1 MSDPSFLARAGF
13 DVGRLRF
20 GITTAF
26 ASVLAL
32 IVATVLGLDHPQWA
46 GMTVWAASQPYRAQL
61 LEKSF
66 FRAAGSLSGSIA
78 GVLLLVLAGDRPILL
93 VVGLAIWIGAC
104 AGIGNIQRGFVSY
117 GTMLAGYSA
126 AMVSLLEVGEPT
138 HVVALG
144 LDRMATVLTGVGV
157 ALVVGLA
164 TARDGGEEE
173 IRHRVHRLTARLLR
187 DVGRRIDRPLQR
199 MEAEQGR
206 ILAEMAAIEAA
217 MDPHAAGSLRSR
229 RTVRSLRSLLIAEV
243 AVLLWLRSPRRR
255 PLPRDLGASLEAAAA
270 VLEGERGAATIAAAM
285 DAAVA
290 RASADRVLADALAGV
305 AGGLVADLSG
315 DAAGK
320 SQGEQPAPVRRS
332 LPLVLHH
339 DWIGARQATIRATAT
354 MLTVGCLWLVTGWS
368 GGPFLL
374 LGTAIMTSLFST
386 FDDPARFMG
395 NVLGGQVLGAAAAL
409 VCHWLVWPA
418 GAGPAVL
425 IACMV
430 PFMLLGAPVFA
441 HRRTAPYAFDYNM
454 VFLLLLQPTHPGT
467 GDLRS
472 SLMVAA
478 AVVGAPILAWISYRA
493 LYPVDTRRRLAVVIA
508 MMVHDLGDM
517 ARSSAAPVAR
527 QVWRVRLYHRLLR
540 LVRLAGETG
549 EDRIALVEGA
559 LAVLEVGSMVATLR
573 RLADDGTHAPS
584 VRRRIEAVLR
594 RVEDIARRPDLVR
607 RALETSA
614 PALQRAGLPE
624 AERLLTAARSI
635 ELNASFFELGLKA
648 PATP

>member
-1 MSDPSFLARAGF
+1 MNGLSVLARAGF

-20 GITTAF
+20 GVTTAL
-26 ASVLAL
+26 ASLLAL

-46 GMTVWAASQPYRAQL
+46 AMTVWAASQPYRGQL

-66 FRAAGSLSGSIA
+66 FRAAGTFSGSIA
-78 GVLLLVLAGDRPILL
+78 GVVLLVVAGDRPILL

-117 GTMLAGYSA
+117 GTMLAGYTA
-126 AMVSLLEVGEPT
+126 AMVSLLDVGEPA
-138 HVVALG
+138 HVVMLG

-187 DVGRRIDRPLQR
+187 DVGRRIDRPLER
-199 MEAEQGR
+199 MDAEQGR

-229 RTVRSLRSLLIAEV
+229 RTVRSLRALLIAEV

-255 PLPRDLGASLEAAAA
+255 PLAPDIGAHLEATAAA
-270 VLEGERGAATIAAAM
+270 LEAERDPTTIAAAM

-290 RASADRVLADALAGV
+290 CAAADRVLADALTEV
-305 AGGLVADLSG
+305 ARGLAADLHGES
-315 DAAGK
+315 AGTTR
-320 SQGEQPAPVRRS
+320 GEQPSPVRRS
-332 LPLVLHH
+332 FPVVLHH

-354 MLTVGCLWLVTGWS
+354 MLTVGCLWLLTGWS
-368 GGPFLL
+368 GGAFLL

-395 NVLGGQVLGAAAAL
+395 NVLGGQAAGAAMAL
-409 VCHWLVWPA
+409 VCRWLVWPV

-425 IACMV
+425 IACMA
-430 PFMLLGAPVFA
+430 PFMLLGAPLFA
-441 HRRTAPYAFDYNM
+441 HRRTAPYGFDYNM
-454 VFLLLLQPTHPGT
+454 VFLLLLQPTHPAT

-493 LYPVDTRRRLAVVIA
+493 LYPVDTGRRLAAVIT
-508 MMVHDLGDM
+508 MMVHDLRDM
-517 ARSSAAPVAR
+517 ARRSAGPIAR
-527 QVWRVRLYHRLLR
+527 HVWRARLYHRLLR
-540 LVRLAGETG
+540 LVRLAGEAG

-559 LAVLEVGSMVATLR
+559 LAVLEVGRTVATLR
-573 RLADDGTHAPS
+573 GLVDGRSQPAS
-584 VRRRIEAVLR
+584 VRRRIEVVLR
-594 RVEDIARRPDLVR
+594 RVEDIGRRPDLVR
-607 RALETSA
+607 RALERAA
-614 PALQRAGLPE
+614 PALHRAGLPE
-624 AERLLTAARSI
+624 AERLLSAAKAI
-635 ELNASFFELGLKA
+635 ERNASFFELDPKA
-648 PATP
+648 AGTR